1 MKLLG
6 INGDGA
12 LGVGESFIGFAEASL
27 TTEEALATTLMD
39 KLHMGYK
46 MNYKTSNERPV
57 L

>member
-27 TTEEALATTLMD
+27 TTGEALATTLMD
-39 KLHMGYK
+39 KLHMGYN
-46 MNYKTSNERPV
+46 MNNKTSNERPE

>member
-12 LGVGESFIGFAEASL
+12 LGVIESFIGFSEASL
-27 TTEEALATTLMD
+27 TTGEALATTLMD
-39 KLHMGYK
+39 KLHMGYN
-46 MNYKTSNERPV
+46 MNYKTSNERPG

>member
-6 INGDGA
+6 INGDCA
-12 LGVGESFIGFAEASL
+12 LGVIESFIGFSKASL
-27 TTEEALATTLMD
+27 TTGEALATTLMD
-39 KLHMGYK
+39 KLHMGYN

>member
-27 TTEEALATTLMD
+27 TEEALATTLMD
-39 KLHMGYK
+39 KLHMGYN
-46 MNYKTSNERPV
+46 MNYKTSNERPG

>member
-12 LGVGESFIGFAEASL
+12 LGVIESFIGFSEASL
-27 TTEEALATTLMD
+27 TTGEALATTIMD
-39 KLHMGYK
+39 KLHMGYN

>member
-6 INGDGA
+6 INDDGA

-27 TTEEALATTLMD
+27 TTGEALATTLMD
-39 KLHMGYK
+39 KLHMGYN

>member
-12 LGVGESFIGFAEASL
+12 LGVIESFIGFSEASL
-27 TTEEALATTLMD
+27 TTGEALATTLMD
-39 KLHMGYK
+39 KLQMGYN
-46 MNYKTSNERPV
+46 MNYKTSNERPG

>member
-12 LGVGESFIGFAEASL
+12 FGVGESFIGFAEASL

-39 KLHMGYK
+39 KLHMGYN